1 MKKENKTLLIGLGV
15 LGALGL
21 IWYLVSRRKTP
32 EQVLQEVYN
41 NLQFEVG
48 KEVIKPTSFASLNIL
63 SQTLKDAPQWTLKLS
78 GHTDNTGSA
87 AFNLNLS
94 KKRAEAVKNHLVA
107 QGIDPKRITTEGVG
121 STKPIASNDTA
132 QGREAN
138 RRVEFLVIKDASQ
151 VITT

>member
-63 SQTLKDAPQWTLKLS
+63 SQTLKDAPEWTLKLS
-78 GHTDNTGSA
+78 GHTDNTGST

-94 KKRAEAVKNHLVA
+94 KKRAEAVKNYLVA
-107 QGIDPKRITTEGVG
+107 QGIDPKRITTEGLG
-121 STKPIASNDTA
+121 STKPIASNDTP

>member
-63 SQTLKDAPQWTLKLS
+63 SQTLKDAPEWTLKLS
-78 GHTDNTGSA
+78 GHTDNTGST

-94 KKRAEAVKNHLVA
+94 KKRAEAVKNYLVA
-107 QGIDPKRITTEGVG
+107 QGIDPKRITTEGLG

>member
-63 SQTLKDAPQWTLKLS
+63 SQTLKDAPEWTLKLS

-94 KKRAEAVKNHLVA
+94 KKRAEAVKNYLVA
-107 QGIDPKRITTEGVG
+107 QGIDPKRITTEGLG

-151 VITT
+151 VLTT

>member
-94 KKRAEAVKNHLVA
+94 KKRAEAVKNYLVA
-107 QGIDPKRITTEGVG
+107 QGIDPKRITTEGLG

-151 VITT
+151 VLTT

>member
-94 KKRAEAVKNHLVA
+94 KKRAEAVKNYLVA
-107 QGIDPKRITTEGVG
+107 QGIDPKRITTEGLG
-121 STKPIASNDTA
+121 STKPIASNDTP

-151 VITT
+151 VLTT

>member
-63 SQTLKDAPQWTLKLS
+63 AQTLKDAPQWTLKLS

-94 KKRAEAVKNHLVA
+94 KKRAEAVKNYLVA
-107 QGIDPKRITTEGVG
+107 QGIDPTRITTEGLG
-121 STKPIASNDTA
+121 STKPIASNDTPK
-132 QGREAN
+132 GREAN

-151 VITT
+151 IITT

>member
-63 SQTLKDAPQWTLKLS
+63 SQTLKDAPEWTLKLS

-94 KKRAEAVKNHLVA
+94 KKRAEAVKNYLVA
-107 QGIDPKRITTEGVG
+107 QGIDPKRITTEGLG

>member
-94 KKRAEAVKNHLVA
+94 KKRAEAVKNYLVA
-107 QGIDPKRITTEGVG
+107 QGIDPKRITTEGLG

-138 RRVEFLVIKDASQ
+138 RRVEFQVIKDASQ
-151 VITT
+151 VLTT

>member
-87 AFNLNLS
+87 AFNINLS
-94 KKRAEAVKNHLVA
+94 KKRAEAVKNYLVA
-107 QGIDPKRITTEGVG
+107 QGIDPKRITTEGLG
-121 STKPIASNDTA
+121 STKPIASNDTP

-151 VITT
+151 VLTT

>member
-63 SQTLKDAPQWTLKLS
+63 SQTLKDAPEWTLKLS

-94 KKRAEAVKNHLVA
+94 KKRAEAVKNYLVA
-107 QGIDPKRITTEGVG
+107 QGIDPKRITTEGLG

-138 RRVEFLVIKDASQ
+138 RRVEFLVIKDAS
-151 VITT
+151 